1 MRASGTDRRLRI
13 VASEKQLGNV
23 NTLASFGFTFVCEA
37 SQEFSKMCGC
47 RFQIQFTRFSY
58 MFNRNK
64 FFVVFAV
71 QYYLSVA
78 EFDVLLI
85 TSVSYNE

>member
-1 MRASGTDRRLRI
+1 MYCIA
-13 VASEKQLGNV
+13 
-23 NTLASFGFTFVCEA
+23 LASFGFTFVREA

-47 RFQIQFTRFSY
+47 IFQIQFTRFSC

-64 FFVVFAV
+64 LFVVFAV
-71 QYYLSVA
+71 QYHLSEA

-85 TSVSYNE
+85 TSVSHNEEAV